1 MTVKLVYWR
10 YIGGLQTFG
19 AILDGELHLLAF
31 HEIAV
36 TVHLDGR
43 EVDEHI
49 RSVFPGDETISLVAV
64 EPLDCADDTI
74 RHFTSNS
81 FTKYVSSDA
90 YLVPSEQPTKMTQ
103 DMRLGPLSFLRP
115 TVTHW
120 HPNRQNSISKF

>member
-1 MTVKLVYWR
+1 MTVKLVYRR

-64 EPLDCADDTI
+64 EPLDCADDTF

-81 FTKYVSSDA
+81 FIKYVSGDA
-90 YLVPSEQPTKMTQ
+90 ICSIGAANKNDPGYAPGAIV
-103 DMRLGPLSFLRP
+103 FL
-115 TVTHW
+115 TS
-120 HPNRQNSISKF
+120 NGNSLAS